1 MAELPPPQERQPWT
15 DIGEIELE
23 RIINRGED
31 GGGYAPPGPCSAAF
45 LQSDARVRGI
55 MGPYGSGKTTT
66 CIWDGMLK
74 ARTQPIARDGVRYL
88 ETAIVADT
96 YGTLYRNTART
107 MHREFPKEL
116 GNWKGANE
124 RPFLFQLKVRDEFG
138 LVYWTIDGLAVG
150 DHAAEDA
157 MDGFEV
163 GHFVLNGA
171 SRLREDVLDYALGRV
186 QRGGDRRK
194 LGDEAFALKWTG
206 VTLDWN
212 PPDMDHW
219 LYRRFVTEKPPHFEF
234 YEQPGGREPDAEN
247 RDNLAADY
255 YEAGDAV
262 YPTYGRRHRADRELP
277 FDPSLMLHVGIDGGD
292 TLHPA
297 AVFCQRTVEGQWRV
311 LMELY
316 LGRCGASAFAE
327 HLVLCLQDN
336 FPNARLCLHGDPAI
350 DAGADKESGQLSFL
364 DTIELALGCPVQLA
378 PTNEFDPR
386 REVVMQALGR
396 PIEPGG
402 LPGLIV
408 SNQCPSL
415 LAGFGGKYHFP
426 KFKEGG
432 REKTKD
438 RPNKDHPWSDV
449 HDALQ
454 YVLLSVEGLASVS
467 AHGRRRDALDGPSRS
482 PGRAS
487 AGRTCPLQHELTIS
501 PASHASLKDVY
512 GNDGAPLS
520 WTRRLWRAAVAQ
532 CNMTEAYEVRIDGA
546 LAAIGGFSARDDL
559 GVTEVWGFPG
569 PALRAHLRLALDG
582 VTAVLAAA
590 AERHGALMCRVLSG
604 QQANQ
609 KYVSIL
615 GFEKTEAFG
624 FGKPR
629 VNRQLEAAQNRE
641 RLNAKGDEQ
650 KERGLD
656 EAQRIRS
663 ANGGRRRALASSAQ
677 QRAFKNRRGWDQMI
691 REVYQYILVYRDP
704 ADRDGAKSGL
714 RMRGVFDSTAV
725 SSSMRFAGR
734 LKNDIAPALQ
744 SFFTLELGPAAKR
757 LIPDQATRT
766 RLESEL
772 ETIGDVVHA
781 AIDTANF
788 HT

>member
-1 MAELPPPQERQPWT
+1 MAAALDELGPGDRPAACAVQGSLFDAPVMGPGQRAENAAAERTGKPGRPRGAKNLRSSEWVRYIGSRHAMPLEVMAHIWSMSPAELFQQLLSEARTLVAEFVGEDDAAPLRMSEKDAFAAVERMLALQLDAANKAIPYLHEKRGAVVDDGEGNDVPVLAVGLVRVPQDHGGGGQPGAFLDLRPRNMRTEENQTLSEAEDGKSTEEKSTDDANRPSRRIAKKRGRGRVMAELPPPQERQPWT

-255 YEAGDAV
+255 YEAMVKDNSHNPQFIARFVDNRWGFAEAGDAV

-487 AGRTCPLQHELTIS
+487 AG
-501 PASHASLKDVY
+501 
-512 GNDGAPLS
+512 
-520 WTRRLWRAAVAQ
+520 
-532 CNMTEAYEVRIDGA
+532 
-546 LAAIGGFSARDDL
+546 
-559 GVTEVWGFPG
+559 
-569 PALRAHLRLALDG
+569 
-582 VTAVLAAA
+582 
-590 AERHGALMCRVLSG
+590 
-604 QQANQ
+604 
-609 KYVSIL
+609 
-615 GFEKTEAFG
+615 
-624 FGKPR
+624 
-629 VNRQLEAAQNRE
+629 
-641 RLNAKGDEQ
+641 
-650 KERGLD
+650 
-656 EAQRIRS
+656 
-663 ANGGRRRALASSAQ
+663 
-677 QRAFKNRRGWDQMI
+677 
-691 REVYQYILVYRDP
+691 
-704 ADRDGAKSGL
+704 
-714 RMRGVFDSTAV
+714 
-725 SSSMRFAGR
+725 
-734 LKNDIAPALQ
+734 
-744 SFFTLELGPAAKR
+744 
-757 LIPDQATRT
+757 
-766 RLESEL
+766 
-772 ETIGDVVHA
+772 
-781 AIDTANF
+781 
-788 HT
+788 